1 MSNTQEFE
9 FDAFQDNFSLAVD
22 EPSAWPSMSVELT
35 YRTHPAEP
43 DVGIFGTQFE
53 VTRVTYCLVDAS
65 GEGEIFSDEDAFVDA
80 VYALIGEEIEDTRE
94 AVAKVIRDQ
103 IRDWE
108 DELEDE

>member
-1 MSNTQEFE
+1 MSTQEFE
-9 FDAFQDNFSLAVD
+9 FEAFEDNFDLAVD
-22 EPSAWPSMSVELT
+22 EPSEWPSLSVELT

-53 VTRVTYCLVDAS
+53 VTRVTYFLD
-65 GEGEIFSDEDAFVDA
+65 GEAFSDEDAFVDA
-80 VYALIGEEIEDTRE
+80 ILDRIGEEIDATRE
-94 AVAKVIRDQ
+94 AVVKVIRDQ